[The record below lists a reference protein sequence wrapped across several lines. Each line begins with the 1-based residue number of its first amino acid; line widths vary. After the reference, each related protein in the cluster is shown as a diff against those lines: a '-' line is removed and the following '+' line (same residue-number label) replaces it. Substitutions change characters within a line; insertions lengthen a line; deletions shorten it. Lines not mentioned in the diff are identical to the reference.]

1 MLVGDQA
8 SIGHG
13 LSTVKEAWKHAYSSG
28 NFHTVSQ
35 KVFQKEISGR
45 FTDES
50 SLMPQDSDGNGRS
63 PSAGQLLK
71 ILDIM
76 EAYIAGSRTRDTAG
90 TSGVIDDVAANK
102 IDKWAKRKKSI
113 PSARTEQGY
122 RRYMKRRPRKTTDDA
137 LLSQSSITP
146 PKTTNDALLSR
157 DTSNVSNV

>member
-1 MLVGDQA
+1 MLAECLWSTEDCATESLLYDNLSRNRVDNYKP
-8 SIGHG
+8 
-13 LSTVKEAWKHAYSSG
+13 LSTLKKLEEQSQHQPEIYMQQL
-28 NFHTVSQ
+28 VS
-35 KVFQKEISGR
+35 
-45 FTDES
+45 
-50 SLMPQDSDGNGRS
+50 GNGRS

-90 TSGVIDDVAANK
+90 MSGVIDDVAANK